1 MVAQNVQDKIVDAQ
15 PHTTDEMLA
24 YQLRTNAQVLGEIIE
39 RYEKKL
45 SLYIGRK
52 SHATPD
58 DRKDILQNIF
68 IKVYKNIYD
77 FDTALSFSSWIYRIA
92 HNEMIDW
99 YRKEKR
105 RPHLSLEGSDY
116 ILQTLAAEGGAVE
129 QAIRNE
135 QKVLL
140 QKAVESL
147 SDDYR
152 DVVELRFFEEKSYD
166 EIADILAIP
175 PGTVAVR
182 INRVKKQLQQILAH
196 HE

>member
-1 MVAQNVQDKIVDAQ
+1 MNNVYTKIVDAQ
-15 PHTTDEMLA
+15 QHTTDEMLA
-24 YQLRTNAQVLGEIIE
+24 YRLRTDAQVLGDIIE

-52 SHATPD
+52 SNATAD

-77 FDTALSFSSWIYRIA
+77 FDTTLSFSSWIYRIA

-105 RPHLSLEGSDY
+105 RPHLSLEGSEY
-116 ILQTLAAEGGAVE
+116 VLQTIAAEEGATE

-135 QKVLL
+135 QKTALK
-140 QKAVESL
+140 QAIEAL
-147 SDDYR
+147 SDEYR
-152 DVVELRFFEEKSYD
+152 DIVELRFFEEKSYD

-182 INRVKKQLQQILAH
+182 INRVKKRLHAILAH